1 MFEKLKEYEI
11 AQRRAEQYK
20 KGVTNEYAIKRTGSE
35 VVGRGVGRLERNVF
49 VCEKYYKRTEGVA
62 ERKKLTIPSILRNKG
77 KILY

>member
-20 KGVTNEYAIKRTGSE
+20 KGVTNEYDIRHKGSE
-35 VVGRGVGRLERNVF
+35 VEGRGVGRLERNVF